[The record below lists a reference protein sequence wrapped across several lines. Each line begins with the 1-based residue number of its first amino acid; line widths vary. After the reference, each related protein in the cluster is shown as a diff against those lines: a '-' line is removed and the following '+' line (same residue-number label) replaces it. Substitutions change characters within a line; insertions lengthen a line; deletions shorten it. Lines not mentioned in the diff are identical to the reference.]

1 MARIASIINLHMTG
15 YFYIF
20 LTIAFTVYGQIV
32 LKWQMIGV
40 GDFPESS
47 LDKALFL
54 LRLLLNPWV
63 MSGFLAAFAASLAW
77 MAAMT
82 KLELSHAYPFM
93 SLNFVFVIILSS
105 LIFQETIT
113 PPKIVGLGLIILGIV
128 VGSRG

>member
-1 MARIASIINLHMTG
+1 MS

-20 LTIAFTVYGQIV
+20 LTIAFTVYGQVV
-32 LKWQMIGV
+32 LKWQMIGI
-40 GDFPESS
+40 GDFPENLS
-47 LDKALFL
+47 DKVMFL

-63 MSGFLAAFAASLAW
+63 ISGFLAAFLASLAW

-105 LIFQETIT
+105 LLFQEAIT
-113 PPKIVGLGLIILGIV
+113 PPKMVGLGLIILGIM